1 MASVI
6 NARQVGT
13 GAILQT
19 NQIWAI
25 STNFYLQIR
34 FHAHSKEPRAN
45 PADYEAFV
53 RWGNGEA
60 WERVATIIQ
69 ERNPDLRFAPYH
81 LFAITAPHVYG
92 MPGSQLV
99 MFRVRNKR
107 TGHVEESQ
115 IWRPLIRT
123 SAFLP
128 LTQPLR

>member
-34 FHAHSKEPRAN
+34 FHAHSKEQRAN

-60 WERVATIIQ
+60 WERVAAIIQ

-81 LFAITAPHVYG
+81 LFAITQSHVY
-92 MPGSQLV
+92 PGPGGYV
-99 MFRVRNKR
+99 VTFRVRNRR

-115 IWRPLIRT
+115 VWRPVVRT
-123 SAFLP
+123 ALLLP
-128 LTQPLR
+128 HFSPLR